1 MASIP
6 DNKNEVVSSL
16 DKYRSRIKNAA
27 LAWMKK
33 KTGSNMII
41 INLPKGV
48 IETVEITEPFMDSL
62 LRRFEKSATSE
73 YGRAEGGELIK
84 HAYQNAIKINRD
96 TEYLTESGK
105 LIIDDLLMEVV
116 EYVKEK
122 HASGGSH

>member
-1 MASIP
+1 MA
-6 DNKNEVVSSL
+6 NKIVIIE
-16 DKYRSRIKNAA
+16 KYRSRIKRSA

-33 KTGSNMII
+33 KTGSNILI
-41 INLPKGV
+41 INLPKGG

-62 LRRFEKSATSE
+62 LRRFEKSADNE

-84 HAYQNAIKINRD
+84 HAYKNAIEINRD

-105 LIIDDLLMEVV
+105 LIIDDLLAEVV